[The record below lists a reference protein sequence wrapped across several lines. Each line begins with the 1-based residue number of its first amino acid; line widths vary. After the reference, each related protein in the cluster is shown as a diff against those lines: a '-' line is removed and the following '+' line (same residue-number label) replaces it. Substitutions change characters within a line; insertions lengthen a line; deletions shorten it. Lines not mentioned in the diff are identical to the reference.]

1 MYEVVYK
8 NLQGLL
14 ERRTRTAKVYNAS
27 KFEKTGEVSRVI
39 MIDQSSI
46 GRTSRSNPATYT
58 GAWTFIRDLF
68 ASTTESRVRGWKSSR
83 FSFNV
88 KGGRCEACQG
98 NGEIA
103 VEMHFLPTV
112 YVTCD
117 VCNGKRFDKETL
129 KVFYKPSNAKKGKN
143 IHEILELTIEEA
155 YEFFFDIPAIAD
167 RLKSLLDVGLGYI
180 KLGQSS
186 DTLSGGESQRV
197 KISSELYRP
206 MTQKTI
212 YLLDEPTV
220 GLHFEDVRRLIEV
233 LNKLVE
239 RGNTVVLIEHNL
251 DVIKCADY
259 LLDFG
264 PEGGTGG
271 GQIIAKGTPED
282 VANNPMSHTGKYLKK
297 MLKKK

>member
-1 MYEVVYK
+1 MYDVVYK

-14 ERRTRTAKVYNAS
+14 ERRSRSAKTFNAA
-27 KFEKTGEVSRVI
+27 KFEKTGDLSRVI
-39 MIDQSSI
+39 MIDQSPI
-46 GRTSRSNPATYT
+46 GRTPRSNPATYT

-282 VANNPMSHTGKYLKK
+282 VANNPVSHTGKYLKK